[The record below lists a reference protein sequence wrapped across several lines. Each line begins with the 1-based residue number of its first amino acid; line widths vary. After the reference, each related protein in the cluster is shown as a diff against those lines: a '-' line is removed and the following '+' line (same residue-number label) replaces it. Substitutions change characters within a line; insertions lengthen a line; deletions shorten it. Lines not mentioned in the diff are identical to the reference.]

1 MYDFN
6 STYNRLVEE
15 ASKYQC
21 LKKSGLDKNS
31 DIIPMTTA
39 DMDFPLA
46 PEIREAIKEYV
57 STHVLGYSKV
67 TEEYIDT
74 CIDYYK
80 KQYNYSP
87 KKDSIVTVPGI
98 VTALSTSVAAYSE
111 PGDKVIIFTPVYP
124 PFSGVVKMQ
133 GREICESK
141 LIDSDGYY
149 TIDFENLE
157 KLASDPKVKLILL
170 CNPHNPGGRVWTRE
184 ELENVERIARKNNLI
199 VVSDEIHSDI
209 VFEPLKHTCYGT
221 IDGSKD
227 HCVVCHAA
235 SKTYNIAGLQCSNII
250 IENKELYDKFVNV
263 NLSRGIERA
272 NVLGM
277 VATKA
282 AYEKAGDWKKE
293 MKNVIAEN
301 FEVLQ
306 KFFENKKEFK
316 LAKTE
321 ASFLAWLNYK
331 NLNVSH
337 ERFMEALNEFH
348 FLAADGLDYGEAGE
362 YYIRINVGLPKNKL
376 IENLERFEKCI
387 QSIKN

>member
-124 PFSGVVKMQ
+124 PFSEVVKMQ
-133 GREICESK
+133 GREICECK

-184 ELENVERIARKNNLI
+184 ELENVERIARKNNLV

-221 IDGSKD
+221 IDGAKD
-227 HCVVCHAA
+227 HCIVCHAA

-282 AYEKAGDWKKE
+282 AYEKAGEWKKE

-301 FEVLQ
+301 FEVLH

-337 ERFMEALNEFH
+337 DKFMEALNEFH
-348 FLAADGLDYGEAGE
+348 FLAADGLDYGQAGE
-362 YYIRINVGLPKNKL
+362 YYIRINVGLPKAKL

-387 QSIKN
+387 QSFKN

>member
-124 PFSGVVKMQ
+124 PFSEVVKMQ

-221 IDGSKD
+221 IDGPKD

-306 KFFENKKEFK
+306 KFFENKREFK
-316 LAKTE
+316 LANTE

>member
-1 MYDFN
+1 MYDFKN
-6 STYNRLVEE
+6 TYNRLVEE

-21 LKKSGLDKNS
+21 LKKSGLDVNS
-31 DIIPMTTA
+31 DIIPMTVA

-46 PEIREAIKEYV
+46 PEIKEAINEYV
-57 STHVLGYSKV
+57 STHVLGYTRV

-74 CIDYYK
+74 CVEYYK
-80 KQYNYSP
+80 KEYGYSP
-87 KKDSIVTVPGI
+87 KKDSFVTVPGI

-111 PGDKVIIFTPVYP
+111 LGDKVIIFTPVYP
-124 PFSGVVKMQ
+124 PFHEVVETQ
-133 GREICESK
+133 GRVISESK
-141 LIDSDGYY
+141 LIDTDGYY

-157 KLASDPKVKLILL
+157 KLASDPEVKLILL

-184 ELENVERIARKNNLI
+184 ELEKVEKIARKNNLI

-221 IDGSKD
+221 IEGAKD
-227 HCVVCHAA
+227 HSIICHAA

-250 IENKELYDKFVNV
+250 IENEELYKKFVDV

-277 VATKA
+277 IATKA
-282 AYEKAGDWKKE
+282 AYENAGNWKKE

-306 KFFENKKEFK
+306 KFFEDKKEFK

-321 ASFLAWLNYK
+321 ASFLAWLNFK

-337 ERFMEALNEFH
+337 EKFIQAINEFH
-348 FLAADGLDYGEAGE
+348 FLASDGLDYGKAGE
-362 YYIRINVGLPKNKL
+362 YYIRINVGLPKDKL
-376 IENLERFEKCI
+376 IENLDRLEECI
-387 QSIKN
+387 QSLKK

>member
-1 MYDFN
+1 MYDFK

-21 LKKSGLDKNS
+21 LKKSGLDVSS

-46 PEIREAIKEYV
+46 PEIKEAIKEYV
-57 STHVLGYSKV
+57 STHVLGYSRV

-74 CIDYYK
+74 CVEYYK
-80 KQYNYSP
+80 KEYDYSP
-87 KKDSIVTVPGI
+87 NKDSFVTVPGI

-111 PGDKVIIFTPVYP
+111 LGDKVIIFTPVYP
-124 PFSGVVKMQ
+124 PFHEVVETQ
-133 GREICESK
+133 GRVICESK
-141 LIDSDGYY
+141 LIDTDGYY

-170 CNPHNPGGRVWTRE
+170 CNPHNPGGRVWTIE
-184 ELENVERIARKNNLI
+184 ELEKVEKIARKNNLI

-221 IDGSKD
+221 IYGAKEHSII
-227 HCVVCHAA
+227 CHAA

-250 IENKELYDKFVNV
+250 IENKELYEKFVNV
-263 NLSRGIERA
+263 NLARGIERA

-282 AYEKAGDWKKE
+282 AYENAGNWKKE
-293 MKNVIAEN
+293 MKNVISEN

-306 KFFENKKEFK
+306 KFFEDKKEFK

-321 ASFLAWLNYK
+321 ASFLAWLNFK

-337 ERFMEALNEFH
+337 EKFIQAINEFH
-348 FLAADGLDYGEAGE
+348 FLAADGLDYGKAGE
-362 YYIRINVGLPKNKL
+362 YYIRINVGLPEDKL
-376 IENLERFEKCI
+376 IENLDRLEKCI
-387 QSIKN
+387 QSLKK

>member
-124 PFSGVVKMQ
+124 PFSEVVKMQ
-133 GREICESK
+133 GREICECK

-184 ELENVERIARKNNLI
+184 ELENVERIARKNNLV

-209 VFEPLKHTCYGT
+209 VFEPLKHTCYGI

-293 MKNVIAEN
+293 MKNVIAGN

-337 ERFMEALNEFH
+337 EKFMEALNEFH

>member
-124 PFSGVVKMQ
+124 PFSEVVKMQ

-141 LIDSDGYY
+141 LIDNDGYY

-157 KLASDPKVKLILL
+157 KIASDPKVKLILL

-184 ELENVERIARKNNLI
+184 ELENVERVARKNNLI

-221 IDGSKD
+221 IDGSND

-337 ERFMEALNEFH
+337 EKFMEALNEFH